1 MGHAF
6 LQSITERLATTFEL
20 LPERVDLLSL
30 VVEMAT
36 VFTVLGT
43 GILLLSDRRAGR
55 QPRTVRRVERLA
67 ILGAFVAVAGF
78 FSVYIA
84 HKVG

>member
-6 LQSITERLATTFEL
+6 LQSITEWLATTFEL

-30 VVEMAT
+30 VVEMAAA
-36 VFTVLGT
+36 FTVLGT
-43 GILLLSDRRAGR
+43 GILLLSDRRTGR
-55 QPRTVRRVERLA
+55 SREVKRVERLA
-67 ILGAFVAVAGF
+67 ILGAVVAVAGF

-84 HKVG
+84 HKIG